1 MVQSWTVELKAVG
14 EVDVERYGGKAVSL
28 GKMARLGMRVPPGFC
43 IEASALDAVIENN
56 DLRRSISQIAAQF
69 DFEDFADVER
79 KTGEIRSLIQDAP
92 MPANMQAEIR
102 GRHEA
107 LTGSGHKYVAVRSS
121 VAVRGTKISSFPG
134 MMDTYHYVLGGDEV
148 LARVRE
154 CWASLWSARATF
166 LRHHKRVPHEQA
178 IIAPVVQAMV
188 DPDTAGVLFTANPVS
203 KSRDEIVVEANWGL
217 GESVVSGK
225 SMNDYYVVSKANR
238 GVLQR
243 KIAAK
248 TLMVVMDDAKGRDR
262 SERAVP
268 EAMARK
274 PTLSDSQLQELVGV
288 GLDIERAYGF
298 NVDVE
303 WAYQQG
309 VLFVLQARQIRDLN

>member
-1 MVQSWTVELKAVG
+1 
-14 EVDVERYGGKAVSL
+14 
-28 GKMARLGMRVPPGFC
+28 
-43 IEASALDAVIENN
+43 
-56 DLRRSISQIAAQF
+56 
-69 DFEDFADVER
+69 
-79 KTGEIRSLIQDAP
+79 
-92 MPANMQAEIR
+92 
-102 GRHEA
+102 
-107 LTGSGHKYVAVRSS
+107 
-121 VAVRGTKISSFPG
+121 
-134 MMDTYHYVLGGDEV
+134 
-148 LARVRE
+148 
-154 CWASLWSARATF
+154 
-166 LRHHKRVPHEQA
+166 VPHEQA